1 MVNPTLQGFLTL
13 GGFID
18 KGDSWFEGKLID
30 FSLYP
35 K

>member
-1 MVNPTLQGFLTL
+1 MVNPALQGLRTL
-13 GGFID
+13 GGFVD

-30 FSLYP
+30 FSLYS